1 MGGESTLSVASARP
15 RAIFSVPLELAGTGA
30 RMRNI
35 LLKVTALAL
44 LALLAVPLAAQSV
57 DSLIAKYVQASGG
70 MARVQA
76 LQTLRRTGKFTGN
89 DGFEA
94 VVVQENKRP
103 TSVREEFSLQG
114 MTGITAYDGRN
125 GWKIE
130 PWQGKRDPESLGEE
144 EMHGI
149 LDDADFDGPLV
160 NYQEIGRAHV

>member
-1 MGGESTLSVASARP
+1 MKRV
-15 RAIFSVPLELAGTGA
+15 
-30 RMRNI
+30 
-35 LLKVTALAL
+35 AL
-44 LALLAVPLAAQSV
+44 LLSLRAVATPLNAQSV

-103 TSVREEFSLQG
+103 NSVREEFSLQG
-114 MTGITAYDGRN
+114 MTAINAYDGHN

-130 PWQGKRDPESLGEE
+130 PWQGNPDPQPLGEE
-144 EMHGI
+144 EMHGN
-149 LDDADFDGPLV
+149 LDDAYFDGPAL
-160 NYQEIGRAHV
+160 NHKAKGDRS